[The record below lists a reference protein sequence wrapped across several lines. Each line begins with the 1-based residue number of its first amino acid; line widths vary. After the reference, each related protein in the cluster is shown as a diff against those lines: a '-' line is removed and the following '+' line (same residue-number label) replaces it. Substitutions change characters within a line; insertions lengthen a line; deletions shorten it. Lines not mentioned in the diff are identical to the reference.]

1 MNTSSDDY
9 LRMCLATGIA
19 AAKAGDKYQARLY
32 LERALRLQ
40 PSPEERV
47 QALLYLQQIADD
59 PVERRAYLEQILIFD
74 PANPTARQELAILE
88 GRLTREQLRAP
99 DASAEA
105 EPAPGP
111 EPMPSRRFVCK
122 NCGGIM
128 RFDPWKGRLLCQYC
142 GHTIL
147 PSEAVQAGYV
157 VVEGDFLTTLPTEA
171 GHRWQRQSYVVR
183 CAGCGATSILP
194 EGQFSASCPFCGSS
208 QVVHIELDADVI
220 PPHGILPFRVSQE
233 QAAAAVQAWLGAG
246 WFAPADLRRAVRL
259 ASIRRAYLPFWAFD
273 FIGTVKWN
281 ALVQGGSEWK
291 PAADALSIF
300 EENVLVPASSSVPAG
315 LLEQAMDF
323 DLHELEPF
331 APEKLAGWP
340 AELYQ
345 ISLADASIR
354 ARERVAHMVRERIA
368 GQFFLGQSIRS
379 LSISTHMVNIDR
391 FQHLLLP
398 FWVLS
403 YRYRGEVRHVVVN
416 GQTGRVAGELPRTH
430 APLLILAG
438 LALAVIAA
446 FAVLIYLIVSSGG
459 LGAL

>member
-1 MNTSSDDY
+1 MSTSTDDF
-9 LRMCLATGIA
+9 LRICLTTGIA
-19 AAKAGDKYQARLY
+19 AAKAGDTQQARLY
-32 LERALRLQ
+32 LERVLRLQ

-88 GRLTREQLRAP
+88 GRLTRDQLRAP
-99 DASAEA
+99 GTSE
-105 EPAPGP
+105 EVGPAQGP
-111 EPMPSRRFVCK
+111 EPMPSRRFICK

-147 PSEAVQAGYV
+147 PSEAVQAGCV
-157 VVEGDFLTTLPTEA
+157 VVEGDFLTTLPAEA
-171 GHRWQRQSYVVR
+171 GRRWQRQSYVVQ
-183 CAGCGATSILP
+183 CAGCGSSIILP
-194 EGQFSASCPFCGSS
+194 EGQFSASCPFCGSP
-208 QVVHIELDADVI
+208 QVVHVELDPDVI
-220 PPHGILPFRVSQE
+220 PPHAILPFRVSQE
-233 QAAAAVQAWLGAG
+233 QALAAVQGWLGSS
-246 WFAPADLRRAVRL
+246 WFAPADLRRSARL

-281 ALVQGGSEWK
+281 ALVQSGSEWV
-291 PAADALSIF
+291 PTVDALSIF
-300 EENVLVPASSSVPAG
+300 EENVLVPASSSVPAS
-315 LLEQAMDF
+315 LFEQAMDF

-331 APEKLAGWP
+331 AEEKLAGWP
-340 AELYQ
+340 AELYR

-354 ARERVAHMVRERIA
+354 ARERVTHMVRERIA
-368 GQFFLGQSIRS
+368 GQLFPGQDIRS
-379 LSISTHMVNIDR
+379 LSVSTHTVNIDR

-398 FWVLS
+398 FWLLS
-403 YRYRGEVRHVVVN
+403 YRYRDKTWHVVVN
-416 GQTGRVAGELPRTH
+416 GQTGKAAGELPRTY

-446 FAVLIYLIVSSGG
+446 FAVLIYLIASSGG
-459 LGAL
+459 FGAL